1 MVLGAMEGL
10 ECDIHE
16 SATDGG
22 SSVAAGIFAP
32 SWGPSIINSTPATP
46 LMSSAMSTVGVGFR
60 GSMVSRGYGP

>member
-1 MVLGAMEGL
+1 MHALEEGPDAGIFFAPEVVRDCLVDKVLETGGGLGALEGL

-32 SWGPSIINSTPATP
+32 SWVRR
-46 LMSSAMSTVGVGFR
+46 L
-60 GSMVSRGYGP
+60 